1 MSIFLAAEKY
11 KDFPFSS
18 CMAITQT
25 FDGYFDNFGVSFFKI
40 NIIVIDEDK
49 MNEKVYLQ
57 VPDNSIRLEI
67 KKTISIIQTYF
78 IQRLR
83 SLTIKYKYR
92 ISNGTHR
99 QKNSS
104 KSTFQNDIF
113 GPSPPCYI
121 LSCFLQT
128 PPLWY

>member
-49 MNEKVYLQ
+49 MNKKMHLQ
-57 VPDNSIRLEI
+57 APDHSIRLQIRKENFHHLNI
-67 KKTISIIQTYF
+67 FYAATKKF
-78 IQRLR
+78 E
-83 SLTIKYKYR
+83 
-92 ISNGTHR
+92 H
-99 QKNSS
+99 
-104 KSTFQNDIF
+104 
-113 GPSPPCYI
+113 
-121 LSCFLQT
+121 
-128 PPLWY
+128 